1 MADPLRLRTATDKPC
16 RPLDGDFLTT
26 VLVEVAPARR
36 LRRLPLN
43 LGLLIDTSESMQ
55 GDKLD
60 QAREAVIGMLARL
73 QPDDLVTLVSFASR
87 PETHL
92 RAQQAGP
99 ETHERARGALMGLRA
114 EGVTQLL
121 RGLETANAE
130 LRRNAGPDRSSFL
143 VLLSD
148 GFPTTN
154 QGYIDAVQEPYLVRV
169 DREMRDRGISLS
181 TIGLGDAANYD
192 QAFLRRLSDKGNGQF
207 YYCQSPTA
215 LAQDFSREI
224 GRIQRTVLGD
234 VQLSVRHLDG
244 TLRRL
249 WRVFPDKKLF
259 DTPQVVDGAFS
270 VPIGSLQDEQPQAF
284 LLDIVTS
291 ARPTCRERLLE
302 VDAEWFGEGRT
313 NRATAPVV
321 LEWTDDARALAQRNQ
336 EVVRLAAECLDALLE
351 EELEDAVSTG
361 SVAKQ
366 TSVLARKKQL
376 TARLGKVEATQVLE
390 EMEDAL
396 AAGQPISQ
404 DALAR
409 SSQHTKPTQ
418 RLG

>member
-1 MADPLRLRTATDKPC
+1 MAEPLRLRTANDKPC

-36 LRRLPLN
+36 MRRLPLN
-43 LGLLIDTSESMQ
+43 LALLLDTSESMQ
-55 GDKLD
+55 GEKLN
-60 QAREAVIGMLARL
+60 QARASVLGLLERL
-73 QPDDLVTLVSFASR
+73 MPEDLVTLVSFSSAAT
-87 PETHL
+87 THL
-92 RAQQAGP
+92 RAQPAG
-99 ETHERARGALMGLRA
+99 EDALHRAQNALAGLKA

-121 RGLETANAE
+121 RGLDATMAE

-143 VLLSD
+143 LLLSD
-148 GFPTTN
+148 GYPTTN
-154 QGYIDAVQEPYLVRV
+154 QGYMDAVHEPYLLRV
-169 DREMRDRGISLS
+169 DREMRDRGVSLS

-192 QAFLRRLSDKGNGQF
+192 QAFLRRLADKGNGQF
-207 YYCQSPTA
+207 YYCQSPA
-215 LAQDFSREI
+215 QLAQEFGRELS
-224 GRIQRTVLGD
+224 RIQRTVVSD
-234 VQLSVRHLDG
+234 VQLGVHHLAG

-259 DTPQVVDGAFS
+259 DTPTVTDGEFT
-270 VPIGSLQDEQPQAF
+270 VPLGSLQDEQPQAY
-284 LLDIVTS
+284 LLDIVTR
-291 ARPTCRERLLE
+291 ARPAGRERLFE
-302 VDAEWFGEGRT
+302 VEARWRAEGHE
-313 NRATAPVV
+313 NCVATPVV

-351 EELEDAVSTG
+351 EELEEAVSSG

-376 TARLGKVEATQVLE
+376 TSRLGKVEATQVLE
-390 EMEDAL
+390 EMEEAL
-396 AAGQPISQ
+396 AAGEAISQ